1 MPHAKCEN
9 IRPAR
14 RLTIEGDD
22 PALIEVGLMTR
33 NFSRTEQQA
42 DAYRYEL
49 AQLGPTTSD
58 DGVIGS
64 RTARGARQAT
74 QA

>member
-1 MPHAKCEN
+1 
-9 IRPAR
+9 
-14 RLTIEGDD
+14 
-22 PALIEVGLMTR
+22 MTR